1 MQERTGKVILE
12 GVIKMCLL
20 PGKNVPVL
28 WLVCQIWLGSERGCL
43 GQENGAIMILEWGKL
58 RHCLSW
64 NSVSAVLGVCL
75 TESWSD
81 LVLTTEGAEGTRL
94 LPICAWG
101 CPRALKTNFPPVSA
115 SGKTLICSHLGG
127 TEFSHLTF
135 SRKLP
140 SCGLPRPYL
149 PPTPPWP
156 PPSPHLMFPSCSAE
170 LFLFE
175 KPLSYYFFYYHVS
188 WGTFLDFTGLAT
200 GFQPAFFLCLGKE
213 RAENLACWEWGIV
226 SLGKFSSETVSQ

>member
-1 MQERTGKVILE
+1 MQERTEKVILE

-43 GQENGAIMILEWGKL
+43 GQENRAIMILEWGEL

-81 LVLTTEGAEGTRL
+81 LVLTTERAEGTRL
-94 LPICAWG
+94 LPSCARG
-101 CPRALKTNFPPVSA
+101 CPRAFKTNSLLSVHQA
-115 SGKTLICSHLGG
+115 RCSYAPHLGG
-127 TEFSHLTF
+127 TEFSHLAF

-140 SCGLPRPYL
+140 SCGLPRPSFPDPHHL
-149 PPTPPWP
+149 P
-156 PPSPHLMFPSCSAE
+156 
-170 LFLFE
+170 
-175 KPLSYYFFYYHVS
+175 
-188 WGTFLDFTGLAT
+188 
-200 GFQPAFFLCLGKE
+200 
-213 RAENLACWEWGIV
+213 I
-226 SLGKFSSETVSQ
+226 